1 MDAPADLATVDLA
14 AVRRVVDRMGSQDG
28 RGVRRRDLVGLAGA
42 AGRDHTMTI
51 EAAPTIEAAAGLPM
65 PLVILHRRPPPVR
78 SPLLDGLSP
87 RQREVAVLLAEGLSN
102 RAIARR
108 LRISEGTVKDHV
120 HEVLGGTGCDSR
132 AAFIAA
138 YLTGATAGRTP

>member
-14 AVRRVVDRMGSQDG
+14 AVRRVVGRMGSQDG
-28 RGVRRRDLVGLAGA
+28 WGVRRRDLVGLAGA

-51 EAAPTIEAAAGLPM
+51 EAAPDLPL

-78 SPLLDGLSP
+78 SPLLDGLSH

-120 HEVLGGTGCDSR
+120 HQILGGTGCDSR

-138 YLTGATAGRTP
+138 FLTGATAGRTP